1 MYLDTSSPDLF
12 QPCPLNAGRSGRWQ
26 RGKDPT
32 IQVAVAEEEGAVG
45 ADEEEGQQG
54 RSTR

>member
-1 MYLDTSSPDLF
+1 MYLNTSSPDLF

-54 RSTR
+54 RSAR